1 MAGAGGDIIDLP
13 RIDFSRK
20 HQSLHMRL
28 AVTTGS
34 ARHDYAV
41 PVLVWGQ
48 GSGPGTLVMA
58 GQHGNEYQG
67 VLILQRVLQRLG
79 DRLSGNLVIIP
90 TANPSALVAATRA
103 SPHDGLD
110 LNRSFPGRLDGSHSE
125 QIAHAISPAILPHVD
140 AILDIHSG
148 GYSTAIV
155 PSVMMHDLPDKAQ
168 FGRMVEA
175 SRGFDVPWRVIID
188 ETHKPGMFDSVA
200 EDQGK
205 LFYCPELGGG
215 SLSREVID
223 GGTRLVETFLATFGH
238 LPGGRPA
245 AAPSPLML
253 VPDQQHWSRATGDG
267 VFSPMVALGDTVEQG
282 AVVGELISLEDPTA
296 PAVTVSAPRTGL
308 VYMVK
313 VGGRVRAGDSL
324 VVVAVKGDEAGL

>member
-1 MAGAGGDIIDLP
+1 VAGADGGIVELP
-13 RIDFSRK
+13 RIDFSQKR
-20 HQSLHMRL
+20 QALSLRL
-28 AVTTGS
+28 AVTIGNE
-34 ARHDYAV
+34 RREYAV

-48 GSGPGTLVMA
+48 GRGPGTLVMA

-67 VLILQRVLQRLG
+67 VLILQRIFERLG
-79 DRLSGNLVIIP
+79 RQLIGNLVIMP
-90 TANPSALVAATRA
+90 TANPSAQAAATRA
-103 SPHDGLD
+103 SPHDGRD
-110 LNRSFPGRLDGSHSE
+110 LNRSFPGRPDGSHSE
-125 QIAHAISPAILPHVD
+125 QIAHAISTAILPHVD

-168 FGRMVEA
+168 FRRMVEA

-188 ETHKPGMFDSVA
+188 ETHKPGMFDSLA

-245 AAPSPLML
+245 AAPSPLMR
-253 VPDQQHWSRATGDG
+253 VPDQQHWTRATSDG
-267 VFSPMVALGDTVEQG
+267 VFSPMVALGDPVEQG
-282 AVVGELISLEDPTA
+282 AAVGELISLDDPTA
-296 PAVTVSAPRTGL
+296 PAITVSAPRTGL

-324 VVVAVKGDEAGL
+324 VVVAVEGDEAGL

>member
-1 MAGAGGDIIDLP
+1 VASIGGGIIDLP

-20 HQSLHMRL
+20 RQSLRMRFDV
-28 AVTTGS
+28 AGGGE
-34 ARHDYAV
+34 RRDYAV

-67 VLILQRVLQRLG
+67 ILILQRILQRLA
-79 DRLSGNLVIIP
+79 DRLVGNLVIIP
-90 TANPSALVAATRA
+90 AANPSALASATRA

-110 LNRSFPGRLDGSHSE
+110 LNRSFPGRADGSHSE
-125 QIAHAISPAILPHVD
+125 QIAHAISTAILPHVD

-148 GYSTAIV
+148 GYGTAIV

-168 FGRMVEA
+168 FGRMLEA
-175 SRGFDVPWRVIID
+175 SRGFAVPWRVIID
-188 ETHKPGMFDSVA
+188 ETHKPGMFDSLA
-200 EDQGK
+200 ESQGK

-215 SLSREVID
+215 GLSREEID
-223 GGTRLVETFLATFGH
+223 GGTRLVETFLASFGH
-238 LPGGRPA
+238 LPGGAPA
-245 AAPSPLML
+245 AAASPLML

-267 VFSPMVALGDTVEQG
+267 VFDPLIVPGD
-282 AVVGELISLEDPTA
+282 AVVQGQKVGALISLDDPTA
-296 PAVTVSAPRTGL
+296 PATAVHAPRTGV

-313 VGGRVRAGDSL
+313 VGGRARVGDSL
-324 VVVAVKGDEAGL
+324 VVVATAGDEAGL